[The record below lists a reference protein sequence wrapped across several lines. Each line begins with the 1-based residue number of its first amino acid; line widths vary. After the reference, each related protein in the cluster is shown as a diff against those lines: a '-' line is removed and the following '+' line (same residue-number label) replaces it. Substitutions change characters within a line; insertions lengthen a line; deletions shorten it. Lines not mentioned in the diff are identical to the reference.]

1 MTVWSLQF
9 GRAVGRSLHA
19 ISACQQTLHLVSAVT
34 AVGLRSC
41 TQHVFTTRL
50 LTAKYFDRQLSLR
63 GNRPTISCNILN
75 TLLFTLERNLFTR
88 IYLLHLSGQIRLL
101 ENSQHCATMAKNFQF
116 SALWTIST
124 HQQWKSGMSPVHIL
138 IGVKLLISE
147 NRPEVKI
154 FYMNNDKCATVG
166 ACGSAWS
173 CYWRRICTGQ
183 TRSSRERIC
192 LVTAVPRAMNYKYTY
207 RCVAVALSRSQRYR
221 TVM

>member
-1 MTVWSLQF
+1 M
-9 GRAVGRSLHA
+9 
-19 ISACQQTLHLVSAVT
+19 
-34 AVGLRSC
+34 
-41 TQHVFTTRL
+41 
-50 LTAKYFDRQLSLR
+50 
-63 GNRPTISCNILN
+63 
-75 TLLFTLERNLFTR
+75 
-88 IYLLHLSGQIRLL
+88 
-101 ENSQHCATMAKNFQF
+101 ATNFQF

-124 HQQWKSGMSPVHIL
+124 HQQWKSDMSPVHIL

-207 RCVAVALSRSQRYR
+207 RCVAVALSQPALSDCNVGRQMQLGNRKHQTPPPVRCAPWWVTLTILLFFYASRVASSWPLSDIIHKTGSNISQRR
-221 TVM
+221 